1 MIKAINKFY
10 MSIFV
15 MFLAIANLFVLSDR
29 VLAAENNTNVIFY
42 VEGSDNGGNSNTN
55 NGNGSDNNSNNGN
68 QNINKSLIYY
78 EIVKDNNGKKERISE
93 DLPVKIVKKN
103 SDNNDQLLFDGKS
116 KNGIIKFENAEYGDY
131 KIIIDQN
138 SNYETSY
145 EFTINDEYSKTQ
157 NDLKQITVSSKDNQN
172 NETNSDSLS
181 VKTGDFSSINIWMII
196 SLLESVFLILLIV
209 DKIRKTSKN

>member
-157 NDLKQITVSSKDNQN
+157 NDLKQITISSKDNQN